1 MLISETF
8 RIALS
13 SIRSNL
19 FRAALTMLGIIIGVG
34 AVITMVAL
42 GTGAQRAIDEQMAA
56 LGGDILAVETSFWF
70 SRGVSRDHRT
80 LTTDDAAELAV
91 GGRYIDAVVPEIT
104 DRYQV
109 R

>member
-19 FRAALTMLGIIIGVG
+19 FRATLTMLGIIIGVG

-42 GTGAQRAIDEQMAA
+42 GTGAQSWPSNRLSGSATVW
-56 LGGDILAVETSFWF
+56 LATSRR
-70 SRGVSRDHRT
+70 SP
-80 LTTDDAAELAV
+80 LTTRPL
-91 GGRYIDAVVPEIT
+91 
-104 DRYQV
+104 
-109 R
+109 

>member
-19 FRAALTMLGIIIGVG
+19 FRATLTMLGIIIGVG

-42 GTGAQRAIDEQMAA
+42 GTGAHVFLVQPRC
-56 LGGDILAVETSFWF
+56 G
-70 SRGVSRDHRT
+70 SRPA
-80 LTTDDAAELAV
+80 DAHH
-91 GGRYIDAVVPEIT
+91 
-104 DRYQV
+104 
-109 R
+109 

>member
-19 FRAALTMLGIIIGVG
+19 FRATLTMLGIIIGVG

-42 GTGAQRAIDEQMAA
+42 GTGAQPSNRLSGSATVW
-56 LGGDILAVETSFWF
+56 LATSGR
-70 SRGVSRDHRT
+70 SP
-80 LTTDDAAELAV
+80 LTMRPL
-91 GGRYIDAVVPEIT
+91 
-104 DRYQV
+104 
-109 R
+109 